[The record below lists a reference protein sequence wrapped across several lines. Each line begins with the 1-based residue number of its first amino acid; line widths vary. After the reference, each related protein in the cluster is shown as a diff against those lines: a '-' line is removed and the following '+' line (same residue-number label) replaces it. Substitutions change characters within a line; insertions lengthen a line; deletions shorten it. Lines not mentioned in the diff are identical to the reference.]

1 MMNIAAAVVAVAPA
15 KISVAKIDKKGLI
28 LKLNTTENLSEG
40 DRRAIVEHF
49 AEQVV
54 NTTLQSTNGDFRLA
68 KSIFFKAAAY
78 IQKQIKEMENEDL
91 N

>member
-15 KISVAKIDKKGLI
+15 KIAVAKIDKKGLI

-49 AEQVV
+49 P
-54 NTTLQSTNGDFRLA
+54 
-68 KSIFFKAAAY
+68 
-78 IQKQIKEMENEDL
+78 
-91 N
+91 